1 MGTPRLD
8 TPVVRGVTGQFSRAL
23 NGARTVIHGAQHA
36 SEAVDTMCH
45 CISIAGRVKTEVLE
59 AGVRSRR
66 FEVCNQ
72 TVAQVDEGVFN
83 PSFIGGWEHCCH
95 SYIPS
100 EAQISAYP
108 VDSVIV
114 TTLGDSPLT
123 SDFAGEA
130 NIPADVLSRKGQVNI
145 PDFQLSKDDSLF
157 CGRTTDDAVRI
168 TALSGHTFTKLA
180 SLFDE
185 DKITS
190 YAVSTD
196 NTVLFVYYFC
206 RSQEPHAEED
216 RISIYEDHQSLAG
229 NLIWK
234 SLLTVIVLSS
244 STDFQNGREYW
255 RDKIGYKFKRQH
267 CAFVALGPQRGLF
280 CYILLRFHPDGPY
293 LFSSALGDYNVV
305 VWNTETGAKLGSLDG
320 HQSQV
325 TGLCFNDDGNS
336 IVTCGRDKVIMLWS
350 CPEFQRRNIIPA
362 FESLEACVF
371 LPTGALINH
380 LGESVRSE
388 QLLLTGGQWG
398 CLRVWHPT
406 TGRCLLEVKGPL
418 DRAPVT
424 ADGTVLTSKDRESID
439 YGLHSIVDLQLAHVL
454 PTPDSSTSSGSPT
467 DLLPKL
473 ILVRQSNHVEFYDPM
488 IAKLT
493 AEFLGDIGQVDQLCI
508 VGKSHNHL
516 LLADASP
523 HLKLFVNPCGLSACS
538 KEMDKGGK
546 GSWSCHLVPG
556 GHEDVITDLTVST
569 CGQWIVSGSKDQ
581 SLCLWQ
587 VVDRDLTLPG
597 KGPLTKVVLVNRLLN
612 AHSAHISAVCFNK
625 STNLLVSSADD
636 NVLKAWTI
644 KFDKPDVQKT
654 ANFHNVELAEWSVV
668 HNAHQACVNAIDVSV
683 NDQLVATASRDKTVK
698 VSLPHVCCPPMSHM
712 GREAQVTASRD
723 KTVKIWTVTKTG
735 LDCFGVLQGHRRGVW
750 SVCFSAREKVVLTA
764 SGDGDVRLW
773 NLKDFSCIRT
783 FEGHEQPVYKAV
795 FLSNDRQILSCDQ
808 KGLVRL
814 WNVSKP
820 GATESS
826 DSSTGCKVFEA
837 HEGRIWSIA
846 VCPDESGFYTGG
858 EDETLC
864 YFKDVTQQIV
874 EERSKKQ
881 EEFIQT
887 RQILD
892 NLIQQK
898 QFAEALRLSVTLDQP
913 KRTLD
918 LLQDLLLMDEDM
930 SQKGNNKMKSLR
942 YSGHV
947 AKLETALNGL
957 LRSTDPSKQFH
968 DVHSTSSEHL
978 VQRLLTYAIN
988 WNTRVRTSVIA
999 QAILNWIVTT
1009 WTPEELLRWPGI
1021 ARTVESLLPY
1031 TVRHYQRVSRL
1042 EEQLAILDYLCD
1054 VADEHQV
1061 GDIAESIDPAQTPDV
1076 VDLNLSVETE
1086 CELRKT

>member
-1 MGTPRLD
+1 M
-8 TPVVRGVTGQFSRAL
+8 
-23 NGARTVIHGAQHA
+23 
-36 SEAVDTMCH
+36 
-45 CISIAGRVKTEVLE
+45 
-59 AGVRSRR
+59 
-66 FEVCNQ
+66 
-72 TVAQVDEGVFN
+72 
-83 PSFIGGWEHCCH
+83 
-95 SYIPS
+95 
-100 EAQISAYP
+100 
-108 VDSVIV
+108 
-114 TTLGDSPLT
+114 
-123 SDFAGEA
+123 
-130 NIPADVLSRKGQVNI
+130 
-145 PDFQLSKDDSLF
+145 SKDDSLF

-180 SLFDE
+180 SLFDD

-196 NTVLFVYYFC
+196 NAT
-206 RSQEPHAEED
+206 
-216 RISIYEDHQSLAG
+216 I
-229 NLIWK
+229 
-234 SLLTVIVLSS
+234 
-244 STDFQNGREYW
+244 
-255 RDKIGYKFKRQH
+255 
-267 CAFVALGPQRGLF
+267 FVALKNLMLKKIEYPSMKTIKVWQSFHHRPIFRMAVSTGGTRLATSSNDSTVRLWHLGPKEGFSATCRAHNSMPT
-280 CYILLRFHPDGPY
+280 LLRFHPDRPY

-362 FESLEACVF
+362 FESLEACAF

-380 LGESVRSE
+380 LGESVLSE

-406 TGRCLLEVKGPL
+406 NGRCLLEVKGPL

-439 YGLHSIVDLQLAHVL
+439 YGLHSIVDLQLAHL
-454 PTPDSSTSSGSPT
+454 FPTPDSSTSSVSPT

-488 IAKLT
+488 RAKLT
-493 AEFLGDIGQVDQLCI
+493 AEFLGDIGQVDQLCV
-508 VGKSHNHL
+508 VGKSHNRL

-538 KEMDKGGK
+538 KEMDEGGK

-569 CGQWIVSGSKDQ
+569 CGQWIASGSKDQ

-597 KGPLTKVVLVNRLLN
+597 KGPLAKVVLVKRLLN

-625 STNLLVSSADD
+625 STNLLISSADD
-636 NVLKAWTI
+636 NVLKAWTV
-644 KFDKPDVQKT
+644 KFDKPDLQSN
-654 ANFHNVELAEWSVV
+654 ANFHSVELAEWSVV

-698 VSLPHVCCPPMSHM
+698 
-712 GREAQVTASRD
+712 
-723 KTVKIWTVTKTG
+723 IWTVTKTG
-735 LDCFGVLQGHRRGVW
+735 LDCLGVLQGHRRGVW
-750 SVCFSAREKVVLTA
+750 SVCFSAREK
-764 SGDGDVRLW
+764 
-773 NLKDFSCIRT
+773 T

-795 FLSNDRQILSCDQ
+795 FLSNNRQILSCDQ

-814 WNVSKP
+814 WDVSKP
-820 GATESS
+820 GMTETS

-887 RQILD
+887 RQVLD

-898 QFAEALRLSVTLDQP
+898 QFAEALRLSVKLDQP

-918 LLQDLLLMDEDM
+918 LLQDLLLTDEDM
-930 SQKGNNKMKSLR
+930 SQKANNEMKSLR

-957 LRSTDPSKQFH
+957 LRPTAPNKDFH
-968 DVHSTSSEHL
+968 EDNNTSSEHL

-1009 WTPEELLRWPGI
+1009 WTPEQLLRWPGI

-1061 GDIAESIDPAQTPDV
+1061 GDITESSDPAQIPEV
-1076 VDLNLSVETE
+1076 VDLNLSLETE
-1086 CELRKT
+1086 CELRKN

>member
-1 MGTPRLD
+1 
-8 TPVVRGVTGQFSRAL
+8 
-23 NGARTVIHGAQHA
+23 
-36 SEAVDTMCH
+36 MCH

-145 PDFQLSKDDSLF
+145 PDFQNLMLK
-157 CGRTTDDAVRI
+157 
-168 TALSGHTFTKLA
+168 
-180 SLFDE
+180 
-185 DKITS
+185 KI
-190 YAVSTD
+190 
-196 NTVLFVYYFC
+196 
-206 RSQEPHAEED
+206 
-216 RISIYEDHQSLAG
+216 
-229 NLIWK
+229 
-234 SLLTVIVLSS
+234 
-244 STDFQNGREYW
+244 EYPSM
-255 RDKIGYKFKRQH
+255 KTIK
-267 CAFVALGPQRGLF
+267 
-280 CYILLRFHPDGPY
+280 
-293 LFSSALGDYNVV
+293 
-305 VWNTETGAKLGSLDG
+305 VW
-320 HQSQV
+320 Q
-325 TGLCFNDDGNS
+325 
-336 IVTCGRDKVIMLWS
+336 
-350 CPEFQRRNIIPA
+350 
-362 FESLEACVF
+362 SLEACVF

-698 VSLPHVCCPPMSHM
+698 
-712 GREAQVTASRD
+712 
-723 KTVKIWTVTKTG
+723 IWTVTKTG

-773 NLKDFSCIRT
+773 NLKDFSCIR
-783 FEGHEQPVYKAV
+783 
-795 FLSNDRQILSCDQ
+795 
-808 KGLVRL
+808 
-814 WNVSKP
+814 
-820 GATESS
+820 
-826 DSSTGCKVFEA
+826 
-837 HEGRIWSIA
+837 
-846 VCPDESGFYTGG
+846 
-858 EDETLC
+858 
-864 YFKDVTQQIV
+864 
-874 EERSKKQ
+874 
-881 EEFIQT
+881 
-887 RQILD
+887 
-892 NLIQQK
+892 
-898 QFAEALRLSVTLDQP
+898 
-913 KRTLD
+913 
-918 LLQDLLLMDEDM
+918 
-930 SQKGNNKMKSLR
+930 
-942 YSGHV
+942 
-947 AKLETALNGL
+947 
-957 LRSTDPSKQFH
+957 
-968 DVHSTSSEHL
+968 
-978 VQRLLTYAIN
+978 
-988 WNTRVRTSVIA
+988 
-999 QAILNWIVTT
+999 
-1009 WTPEELLRWPGI
+1009 
-1021 ARTVESLLPY
+1021 
-1031 TVRHYQRVSRL
+1031 
-1042 EEQLAILDYLCD
+1042 
-1054 VADEHQV
+1054 
-1061 GDIAESIDPAQTPDV
+1061 
-1076 VDLNLSVETE
+1076 
-1086 CELRKT
+1086 